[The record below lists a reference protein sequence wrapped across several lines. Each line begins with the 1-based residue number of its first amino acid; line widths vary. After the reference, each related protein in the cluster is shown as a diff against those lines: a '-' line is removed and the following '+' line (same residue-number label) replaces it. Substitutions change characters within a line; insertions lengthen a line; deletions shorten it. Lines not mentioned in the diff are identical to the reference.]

1 VGVADDGALRSPA
14 VRDTLDK
21 VLRSLDDVGDV
32 GALILSGEL
41 EQMAEPHRVLAG
53 LSAWA
58 LDHGSPTLVVTVTN
72 VAHFDRGLDLL
83 CGTWSGATADGTGGP
98 GIHRF
103 TGDVLLALLERCG
116 WSLVERDDDQSVRSG
131 SYDEELE
138 DSIPEEMLGALRV
151 LAETYNPYAAVREFV
166 WALEPVPVAAPPRT
180 LDEAIAPR
188 PDVTRELPDGIRHPV
203 DEYLASVGIVASEVN
218 RRAVNLRRTPPP
230 RWKRAVHRTVY
241 SSATGTKLYDGVRRW
256 FR

>member
-1 VGVADDGALRSPA
+1 MRHV
-14 VRDTLDK
+14 VR
-21 VLRSLDDVGDV
+21 GD
-32 GALILSGEL
+32 
-41 EQMAEPHRVLAG
+41 RRR
-53 LSAWA
+53 
-58 LDHGSPTLVVTVTN
+58 
-72 VAHFDRGLDLL
+72 DRG
-83 CGTWSGATADGTGGP
+83 A
-98 GIHRF
+98 GIHQF
-103 TGDVLLALLERCG
+103 TGDALSALLERCG
-116 WSLVERDDDQSVRSG
+116 WSLVERDDDESVRSG

-166 WALEPVPVAAPPRT
+166 WAAEPVPVAAPPCT
-180 LDEAIAPR
+180 LAEAVEPR
-188 PDVTRELPDGIRHPV
+188 PGDARALPDGIRHPV

-241 SSATGTKLYDGVRRW
+241 SSATGTRLYDGVRRW